1 MTAYQ
6 IR

>member
-6 IR
+6 EK